1 MCMVKKI
8 KPIFQV
14 ENGQEDIVILKPVI
28 IEMFKATAFN
38 AKLGREETGLLLGQK
53 GEITNSSGQRRKVRL
68 VVSVATCH
76 TIANSTSAAITPEVV
91 ELIDTEAKK
100 TSLNIVGGFHSHPW
114 LNGQK
119 FLSSTDIETLSA
131 YARLDSGWLC
141 IVVNPLREEYSVYRM
156 EVLINE
162 R

>member
-1 MCMVKKI
+1 MTIVKKA
-8 KPIFQV
+8 KPIFQL
-14 ENGQEDIVILKPVI
+14 ENDQEDIVIQRQVI
-28 IEMFKATAFN
+28 REMFKATVFN
-38 AKLGREETGLLLGQK
+38 AKLGREETGLLLGQI
-53 GEITNSSGQRRKVRL
+53 GEISDSSGRRRKVRL

-76 TIANSTSAAITPEVV
+76 TVASTTSAAITPEVI

-114 LNGQK
+114 PNGQK
-119 FLSSTDIETLSA
+119 FLSRTDIDTLSA
-131 YARLDSGWLC
+131 YASLDSGWLC